1 MPNPHCDVLYCTAEM
16 LSRVWMAL
24 SWMAATLLLCM
35 PRKIAR
41 NLIKCVVKIPLLAE
55 MIVAIDGEDEAEAVI
70 GTETMTEEEG
80 EITTVAVGMG
90 MRREVVEVDAVAVVI
105 EDTAVVV
112 TETETETAAVLIPET
127 ETETEAETTGSTTLT
142 LGSTPDRQPP
152 SSGSARLNAT
162 APAARTAL
170 SASLFT
176 SPDVA

>member
-127 ETETEAETTGSTTLT
+127 ETEAETT
-142 LGSTPDRQPP
+142 GSTPDRQPP